1 MEIDLGNSIK
11 DETQKLIESYSSLA
25 LIVSSRANVLAMN
38 SRARI
43 IADLLSNGTLTDLED
58 LIEAS
63 AKKQVITEG
72 VVAATMGKGSFIWDV
87 TVLPENTT
95 GNLLILARDRTEDH
109 AREAEFIREQ
119 NHGKIREYI
128 FSSLWNELDPQ
139 QRLLNAAKT
148 MVEVLGI
155 NGCCIYRQTKKG
167 QDLVVAQC
175 DSEEEK
181 KALIS
186 KIPTIDHGA
195 KPVTMNIGSLE
206 VLSIATQYGQ
216 DANGCVAIW
225 KSSEAEG
232 WGDDQRT
239 LFSEISSQV
248 GIANEHL
255 IKYERIVALSRTDS
269 MTGLLNRRAFL
280 AEELPRRVARLKRS
294 GEPAALF
301 YIDIDNFKLVND
313 AFGHR
318 AGDNVIM
325 SLREML
331 MDLSRPGDVLA
342 RMGGDEFAMWL
353 DGVGA
358 DVAEA
363 RAQEL
368 IKRSTCM
375 KNMSGAV
382 DKLLGLS
389 VGIATFLP
397 DSGENLE
404 NLMGRAD
411 SAMYAVKRKG
421 KGGFQMA
428 SAERDGKILI
438 KT

>member
-1 MEIDLGNSIK
+1 MGNSIK
-11 DETQKLIESYSSLA
+11 NEMLNLIESYSSLA

-43 IADLLSNGTLTDLED
+43 IADLLSNGALTDLED
-58 LIEAS
+58 LIGAS
-63 AKKQVITEG
+63 AKNQVITEG
-72 VVAATMGKGSFIWDV
+72 VVAATMGEGDFIWDV

-95 GNLLILARDRTEDH
+95 GNLLILARDRTEDR
-109 AREAEFIREQ
+109 AKEAELISKQ
-119 NHGKIREYI
+119 NHEKIRGYI
-128 FSSLWNELDPQ
+128 FSSIWNELDPQ
-139 QRLLNAAKT
+139 QRLLNAANI
-148 MVEVLGI
+148 MLEVLDI
-155 NGCCIYRQTKKG
+155 NGCCIYRQTKKD
-167 QDLVVAQC
+167 QDLVVVQC
-175 DSEEEK
+175 DSEEDK

-186 KIPTIDHGA
+186 KIPTIDHGV
-195 KPVTMNIGSLE
+195 KPATMNIGALE
-206 VLSIATQYGQ
+206 VLSVATQYGQ

-225 KSSEAEG
+225 KSSAAKG
-232 WGDDQRT
+232 WADDQRA
-239 LFSEISSQV
+239 LFSEISTQV

-255 IKYERIVALSRTDS
+255 IKYERILALSRTDS

-325 SLREML
+325 SLRKIL
-331 MDLSRPGDVLA
+331 MDLSRPSDVLA

-368 IKRSTCM
+368 IKRSTCL
-375 KNMSGAV
+375 KNMSGAL

-397 DSGENLE
+397 DSGENLA
-404 NLMGRAD
+404 NLIARAD
-411 SAMYAVKRKG
+411 SAMYAIKRRG
-421 KGGFQMA
+421 KGGFKMA
-428 SAERDGKILI
+428 SAQ
-438 KT
+438 